1 RRAMRARGIVIE
13 NGWSVRRPAG
23 ERGGIEA
30 ADALLAAT
38 PRLTAIVLT
47 DSMHAAALY
56 RRLSEAGLR
65 PGRDISILALLP
77 EARAQYLI
85 PTLTSYQTDW
95 TGIGRHLGEAVM
107 AEIARTS
114 AEQGAPDAADKA
126 APERLQFKMPVAFS
140 SGESVAR
147 LDAK

>member
-1 RRAMRARGIVIE
+1 
-13 NGWSVRRPAG
+13 
-23 ERGGIEA
+23 
-30 ADALLAAT
+30 
-38 PRLTAIVLT
+38 
-47 DSMHAAALY
+47 MHAVALY
-56 RRLSEAGLR
+56 RRLGERGLR
-65 PGRDISILALLP
+65 PGRDLSMLALLP

-95 TGIGRHLGEAVM
+95 TAIGRHLGEAVM